1 MKVFSAQIQKG
12 ATYHQTYLSNKLI
25 PDSVYNSNGCLKE
38 MASAVLV
45 QISLSRKL
53 ISERSVGTRRARQ
66 SMNGAIRLA
75 GWSSTVGKYRI
86 LQHGR
91 QRADSGVHGTGGQKT
106 EFRERAL
113 NAHPSCIGGAAS
125 RSREC

>member
-1 MKVFSAQIQKG
+1 MLDESIFCLNSKGGNISSDISIKQIDPRLRLQQQWMFEG
-12 ATYHQTYLSNKLI
+12 
-25 PDSVYNSNGCLKE
+25 NGVGG
-38 MASAVLV
+38 STAVV

-86 LQHGR
+86 LQRG
-91 QRADSGVHGTGGQKT
+91 K
-106 EFRERAL
+106 
-113 NAHPSCIGGAAS
+113 
-125 RSREC
+125 